1 MKRNI
6 GKTDTIIRVV
16 IGLSFLTIGLIYG
29 SWWGLIGI
37 IPLLTALT
45 GLCPLYSLLRI
56 SSCPIKP
63 KS

>member
-16 IGLSFLTIGLIYG
+16 IGLSFFTIGLIYG